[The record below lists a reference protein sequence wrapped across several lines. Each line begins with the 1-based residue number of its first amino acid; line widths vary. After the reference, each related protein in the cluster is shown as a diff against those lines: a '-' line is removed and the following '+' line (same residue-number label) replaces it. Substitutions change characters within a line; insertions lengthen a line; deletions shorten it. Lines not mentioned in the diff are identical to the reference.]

1 MEDDEVL
8 ELERRFWEREVRFFS
23 NAGKE
28 KRERWVVR
36 EFLKRLGVSFSE
48 SEIVS
53 CKVHS
58 KTDVEFRDAYFQ
70 VKEIVTPGT
79 RRGDEVKVLWKQ
91 AQAATRPEEVV
102 GLSIGYDIPAPA
114 QAYDLVVDEARR
126 YAQSG
131 KYDPDLLDLLVY
143 VTRTHTAPIR
153 AEEISAN
160 ELAATGWRSLSY
172 LIGDE
177 ALVLYAQDKAPDFLR
192 TYYRGS

>member
-1 MEDDEVL
+1 M
-8 ELERRFWEREVRFFS
+8 RFFS

-28 KRERWVVR
+28 KREQWVVR

-48 SEIVS
+48 SEIAS
-53 CKVHS
+53 RDVHS
-58 KTDVEFRDAYFQ
+58 KTDVAFRDACFQ

-79 RRGDEVKVLWKQ
+79 RRGDEVKALWKQ
-91 AQAATRPEEVV
+91 ALAATRPEEVM

-114 QAYDLVVDEARR
+114 QAYDLVVDEARK

-131 KYDPDLLDLLVY
+131 QYEPGLLDLLVY
-143 VTRTHTAPIR
+143 VTRTYTAPIR
-153 AEEISAN
+153 AEEVSGE

-177 ALVLYAQDKAPDFLR
+177 ALVLYAQDKAAGFLR
-192 TYYRGS
+192 AHYGGS